1 MRDLQSRVYGNKKVS
16 VIARRMGS
24 YNNEPV
30 RKMGHYNS
38 PVKRL
43 GHYNGVSG
51 ATNFQVPEI
60 RPVV

>member
-1 MRDLQSRVYGNKKVS
+1 MRDLQSRVYGNSKKVS
-16 VIARRMGS
+16 VIARRMGA

-38 PVKRL
+38 PIKRM

-51 ATNFQVPEI
+51 AANFQVPEI
-60 RPVV
+60 LPV